1 MCYWCCFRQKYGR
14 TVPARR
20 DSRTSRS
27 SRRDSRRWS
36 IFTIF
41 LKDVPTPNMIER
53 FDYGILMHF
62 IFRRLVHTYWTLLG
76 SWASQKT
83 DRRLMK
89 NFQIYQWSQWN
100 QTNCHRVLKRKIVTP
115 MSYQCQ
121 KREFYW
127 TRVVLDWI
135 QTT

>member
-20 DSRTSRS
+20 DSRASRS

-41 LKDVPTPNMIER
+41 LKDVFISSFIGR
-53 FDYGILMHF
+53 FDFYILMYF
-62 IFRRLVHTYWTLLG
+62 IFSRLVHMYWTLLG
-76 SWASQKT
+76 SWASRKI
-83 DRRLMK
+83 DRRLTRSFPM
-89 NFQIYQWSQWN
+89 YQWSQWN
-100 QTNCHRVLKRKIVTP
+100 QTNCHRVLKRRTVTP

-121 KREFYW
+121 KREFCW
-127 TRVVLDWI
+127 ILVVLDWI
-135 QTT
+135 RTT